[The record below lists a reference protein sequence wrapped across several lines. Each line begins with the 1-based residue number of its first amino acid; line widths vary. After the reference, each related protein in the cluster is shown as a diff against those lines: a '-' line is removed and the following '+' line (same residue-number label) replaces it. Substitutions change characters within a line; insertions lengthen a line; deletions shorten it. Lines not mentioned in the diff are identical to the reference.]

1 MSMELSSD
9 RPRPVS
15 DHFSELYG
23 IVRVS
28 TILLFLATIA
38 WSYNS
43 DSLMRLWLDS
53 LPLGAASMD
62 LSVYSPFDWL
72 EIRWSMAILLSV
84 LTIMPFVSFRFQ
96 RFASPGLLPKERSW
110 LALVLGI
117 STVLIPLVIIICWS
131 YLLPLL
137 IEAAQSADYLEG
149 VGSRYDASALFR
161 LTLGTSWVLVCAM
174 LATVTLS
181 MVRLLGMVEQGETR
195 LRVRLLLIFGGLLI
209 LTLPSEYE
217 GLRLLIA
224 VAAMLAADR
233 LSGTLPNAVLG
244 RRSFE
249 VTDYVSEAGST
260 TRLALLDCSCEGA
273 CPQFPVDAVP
283 SGIASPKCTAL
294 CLENIEQAALT
305 DLVLQHGITKLVIG
319 GCDSSPMPSRL
330 KSSLDSLGCEYSGL
344 GWLDEPRSSD
354 ESWRAASIG
363 DSTSRTTGSALD

>member
-96 RFASPGLLPKERSW
+96 RFASSGLLPKERSW

-117 STVLIPLVIIICWS
+117 STVLIPLVIIICWV

-161 LTLGTSWVLVCAM
+161 LTLGTC
-174 LATVTLS
+174 
-181 MVRLLGMVEQGETR
+181 LLYTS
-195 LRVRLLLIFGGLLI
+195 
-209 LTLPSEYE
+209 PS
-217 GLRLLIA
+217 
-224 VAAMLAADR
+224 
-233 LSGTLPNAVLG
+233 
-244 RRSFE
+244 
-249 VTDYVSEAGST
+249 
-260 TRLALLDCSCEGA
+260 
-273 CPQFPVDAVP
+273 
-283 SGIASPKCTAL
+283 
-294 CLENIEQAALT
+294 
-305 DLVLQHGITKLVIG
+305 
-319 GCDSSPMPSRL
+319 
-330 KSSLDSLGCEYSGL
+330 
-344 GWLDEPRSSD
+344 PRD
-354 ESWRAASIG
+354 
-363 DSTSRTTGSALD
+363 

>member
-1 MSMELSSD
+1 MSMELPSD

-96 RFASPGLLPKERSW
+96 RFASSGLLPKERSW

-117 STVLIPLVIIICWS
+117 STVLIPLVIIICWV

-137 IEAAQSADYLEG
+137 IEAAQSVDYLEG

-181 MVRLLGMVEQGETR
+181 MLRLLGMVEQGGTR
-195 LRVRLLLIFGGLLI
+195 LRVRLLLIFGG
-209 LTLPSEYE
+209 
-217 GLRLLIA
+217 
-224 VAAMLAADR
+224 
-233 LSGTLPNAVLG
+233 
-244 RRSFE
+244 
-249 VTDYVSEAGST
+249 
-260 TRLALLDCSCEGA
+260 
-273 CPQFPVDAVP
+273 
-283 SGIASPKCTAL
+283 
-294 CLENIEQAALT
+294 
-305 DLVLQHGITKLVIG
+305 
-319 GCDSSPMPSRL
+319 
-330 KSSLDSLGCEYSGL
+330 
-344 GWLDEPRSSD
+344 
-354 ESWRAASIG
+354 
-363 DSTSRTTGSALD
+363 